1 MPVFPTSVPQP
12 QNCTSISNQGSQVL
26 IGSLDTCADEPTVVT
41 LTISAAAAIN
51 ATTISVTNN
60 ALAGTNNRLRKGTVL
75 SFGANRAV
83 VATEATIAGGAGTT
97 VITVEPLVATLA
109 ISATTQTWFL
119 QKLLAPQSVPINEE
133 SSTTDISDLSNGLQG
148 TETVVKLMLNP
159 QIQIINRFDD
169 RAYND
174 IISKAARVGGLV
186 YVVFAL
192 SDTSHV
198 FGRAVVSGNN
208 REFTQMDVQK
218 PSFTLL
224 MQSPWYSYSAFSY
237 ESTANQGLINTAR
250 QLAGLAPLT
259 P

>member
-1 MPVFPTSVPQP
+1 MPVFPSSVPQP
-12 QNCTSISNQGSQVL
+12 QNCTSISNQGSLVL
-26 IGSLDTCADEPTVVT
+26 VGALDACGDEPTVIT
-41 LTISAAAAIN
+41 LTNTA
-51 ATTISVTNN
+51 SVAVGDQVIILSNN
-60 ALAGTNNRLRKGTVL
+60 AVAASSNYLRKGAVL
-75 SFGANRAV
+75 TFGAVKV
-83 VATEATIAGGAGTT
+83 VVTANTLLTGGAGTT
-97 VITVEPLVATLA
+97 SVPIEPAT
-109 ISATTQTWFL
+109 ATIASNATATSWFL

-133 SSTTDISDLSNGLQG
+133 SSTTDISDLTNGLQG

-174 IISKAARVGGLV
+174 IISKAAKVGGLV

-224 MQSPWYSYSAFSY
+224 MQSPWYSYSAFAY
-237 ESTANQGLINTAR
+237 ESAANKTLINQAR
-250 QLAGLAPLT
+250 VLANLNPLV
-259 P
+259 